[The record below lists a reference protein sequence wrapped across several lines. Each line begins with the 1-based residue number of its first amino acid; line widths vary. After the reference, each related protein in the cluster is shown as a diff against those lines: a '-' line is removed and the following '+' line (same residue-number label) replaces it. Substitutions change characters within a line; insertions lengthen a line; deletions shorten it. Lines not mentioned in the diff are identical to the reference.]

1 MTTITEPSTAAA
13 GRHAAPLSIPE
24 ASNRISLRQT
34 ASTSFTMAYRGI
46 LKIKHNPEQLFDVT
60 VQPILFTAL
69 FAYIFGGA
77 ISHNVHDYLP
87 ILIPGILVQTVIL
100 TSVVTGT
107 QLREDMDKGV
117 FDRFK
122 SLPIARISA
131 LAGALIADMVRYVLA
146 TTLTILVGLCL
157 GYRPEGG
164 VIGVVVAGLVI
175 VVCSFAVSWIWALV
189 GVTGKSAAGVQGI
202 SMMVMF
208 PLTFMSGAFAQVSTM
223 PGWLQAINHANPVYY
238 MVNTARALMNGNDYG
253 SDLAWSLLGSVVV
266 IAIFAPLSI
275 KAYMRRA

>member
-1 MTTITEPSTAAA
+1 MTTITATEARRAATT
-13 GRHAAPLSIPE
+13 PVPE
-24 ASNRISLRQT
+24 VGNRISLGQ
-34 ASTSFTMAYRGI
+34 AVANSFTMAYRGL
-46 LKIKHNPEQLFDVT
+46 LKVKHKPEQLFDVT
-60 VQPILFTAL
+60 IQPILFTAL

-77 ISHNVHDYLP
+77 IGGSVRDYLP
-87 ILIPGILVQTVIL
+87 ILIPGILVQTVVL

-131 LAGALIADMVRYVLA
+131 LAGALIADMVRYVIA
-146 TTLTILVGLCL
+146 TVLTIVVGLCI

-164 VIGVVVAGLVI
+164 VFGVVAAGLVI
-175 VVCSFAVSWIWALV
+175 VACSFAISWIWALV

-202 SMMVMF
+202 SMMIMF
-208 PLTFMSGAFAQVSTM
+208 PLTFMSGAFALVSTM
-223 PGWLQAINHANPVYY
+223 PGWMQGLNHANPVYY
-238 MVNTARALMNGNDYG
+238 MVNACRALMNGGAYG
-253 SDLAWSLLGSVVV
+253 SDLAWSLIGSLVV
-266 IAIFAPLSI
+266 IAIFAPLTV

>member
-1 MTTITEPSTAAA
+1 MTTITAPDQAA
-13 GRHAAPLSIPE
+13 RYAAPRSIPE
-24 ASNRISLRQT
+24 ASNHISLRQT
-34 ASTSFTMAYRGI
+34 VATSFTMAYRGI

-77 ISHNVHDYLP
+77 IGGSVSNYLP
-87 ILIPGILVQTVIL
+87 ILVPGILVQTVIL

-131 LAGALIADMVRYVLA
+131 LAGALIADMVRYALA
-146 TTLTILVGLCL
+146 TTLTILVGLAI

-164 VIGVVVAGLVI
+164 FVGVVVAGLVI

-223 PGWLQAINHANPVYY
+223 PGWMQGLNHVNPVYY
-238 MVNTARALMNGNDYG
+238 MVNTARALMNGNVYG
-253 SDLAWSLLGSVVV
+253 SDLAWSLIGSVVV
-266 IAIFAPLSI
+266 IMIFAPLAVR
-275 KAYMRRA
+275 AYMRRA

>member
-1 MTTITEPSTAAA
+1 MTTTLTAPSVPAATAAPIA
-13 GRHAAPLSIPE
+13 DVSNHIP
-24 ASNRISLRQT
+24 LRQT
-34 ASTSFTMAYRGI
+34 MANSLTMAYRGI
-46 LKIKHNPEQLFDVT
+46 LKLKHNPEQLFDVT

-77 ISHNVHDYLP
+77 IGGNVHDYLP
-87 ILIPGILVQTVIL
+87 VLIPGILVQTVVL

-131 LAGALIADMVRYVLA
+131 LAGALVADMVRYGLA
-146 TTLTILVGLCL
+146 TVLTLGMGLLL
-157 GYRPEGG
+157 GYRPAGG
-164 VIGVVVAGLVI
+164 VVGVLVAGVVVVF
-175 VVCSFAVSWIWALV
+175 CSFAVSWIWALV
-189 GVTGKSAAGVQGI
+189 GITGKSAASVQGI
-202 SMMVMF
+202 SMMIMF

-223 PGWLQAINHANPVYY
+223 PGWLQGIDKANPIYY
-238 MVNTARALMNGNDYG
+238 MVNAARELMNGNVY
-253 SDLAWSLLGSVVV
+253 SSNLLWSLVGSVVV
-266 IAIFAPLSI
+266 IAIFAPLAV

>member
-1 MTTITEPSTAAA
+1 MTTTLSAPA
-13 GRHAAPLSIPE
+13 GRHAATVAPIPE
-24 ASNRISLRQT
+24 VSNHIPFRQT
-34 ASTSFTMAYRGI
+34 VANSFTMAYRGL

-69 FAYIFGGA
+69 FAGIFGGA
-77 ISHNVHDYLP
+77 MAGSVSAYLP
-87 ILIPGILVQTVIL
+87 TLIPGLLVQTVVL

-131 LAGALIADMVRYVLA
+131 LSGALLADMVRYGLA
-146 TTLTILVGLCL
+146 TVLTVVMGMIL
-157 GYRPEGG
+157 GYRPHGG
-164 VIGVVVAGLVI
+164 FVAVVVAGLL
-175 VVCSFAVSWIWALV
+175 VVFCSFAISWIWALI
-189 GVTGKSAAGVQGI
+189 GITGKSAPAVQGI
-202 SMMVMF
+202 SMMIMF

-223 PGWLQAINHANPVYY
+223 PGWLQGLNKANPIYY
-238 MVNTARALMNGNDYG
+238 MVNAARELMNSNIYSSNVAYSIIG
-253 SDLAWSLLGSVVV
+253 SIVV
-266 IAIFAPLSI
+266 IAIFAPLAV

>member
-1 MTTITEPSTAAA
+1 MTTTLTAPAT
-13 GRHAAPLSIPE
+13 GRHAATAAPIPE
-24 ASNRISLRQT
+24 VSNHIPFKQTVANSL
-34 ASTSFTMAYRGI
+34 TMAYRGI

-77 ISHNVHDYLP
+77 IGGNVHDYLP
-87 ILIPGILVQTVIL
+87 ILIPGILVQTVVL

-131 LAGALIADMVRYVLA
+131 LAGALIADMVRYGLA
-146 TTLTILVGLCL
+146 TVLTVGMGLIL
-157 GYRPEGG
+157 GYRPAGG
-164 VIGVVVAGLVI
+164 VVGVVVAGLV
-175 VVCSFAVSWIWALV
+175 VVFCSFAVSWIWALV
-189 GVTGKSAAGVQGI
+189 GITGKSAAAVQGV
-202 SMMVMF
+202 SMMIMF

-223 PGWLQAINHANPVYY
+223 PGWLQGINKANPIYY
-238 MVNTARALMNGNDYG
+238 MVNAARELMNGNVYSSNLLWSIVG
-253 SDLAWSLLGSVVV
+253 SIVV
-266 IAIFAPLSI
+266 IAIFAPLAV

>member
-1 MTTITEPSTAAA
+1 MTTTLTAPAT
-13 GRHAAPLSIPE
+13 GRHAAAAAPIPE
-24 ASNRISLRQT
+24 VSNHIPLKQTVANSL
-34 ASTSFTMAYRGI
+34 TMAYRGI

-77 ISHNVHDYLP
+77 IGGNVHDYLP
-87 ILIPGILVQTVIL
+87 ILIPGILVQTVVL

-131 LAGALIADMVRYVLA
+131 LAGALIADMVRYALA
-146 TTLTILVGLCL
+146 TTLTMGMGLLL
-157 GYRPEGG
+157 GYRPAGG
-164 VIGVVVAGLVI
+164 VMGVVVAGLV
-175 VVCSFAVSWIWALV
+175 VVFCSFAVSWIWALV
-189 GVTGKSAAGVQGI
+189 GITGKSAAAVQGI
-202 SMMVMF
+202 SMMIMF

-223 PGWLQAINHANPVYY
+223 PGWLQGINKANPIYY
-238 MVNTARALMNGNDYG
+238 MVNAARELMNGNVY
-253 SDLAWSLLGSVVV
+253 SSNLAWSLVGSIVV
-266 IAIFAPLSI
+266 IAIFAPLAV